1 MKRGAAAA
9 VCLLV
14 VSGFVALDPLLAQA
28 PKEKKKPGRPGEII
42 TPAAKGERIK
52 DVLKAGDPAPDF
64 TLPLLKGGAVVT
76 LSSFK
81 DKKPVV
87 LIFGSYT

>member
-1 MKRGAAAA
+1 MRKLLLSAAL
-9 VCLLV
+9 CV
-14 VSGFVALDPLLAQA
+14 VSGLFALGPAVGQA
-28 PKEKKKPGRPGEII
+28 PKDKKKGGRPGEVI

-52 DVLKAGDPAPDF
+52 KDSVKTGDPAPDF
-64 TLPLLKGGAVVT
+64 TLPLLKGDQSVT

-81 DKKPVV
+81 DKRPVV